1 MGTPE
6 TTTGARGMGDTGDRG
21 GRRLWAVLAA
31 VAAVA
36 AAGYL
41 IYAAVGLFAH
51 VSDAGCDQLFSE
63 CIRRR
68 QEVARGVLGT
78 WAAVVAVAA
87 LRTVP
92 LNIGGRAGRWPA
104 VVAVA
109 VITAVA
115 FAALQPA
122 SHLDSRT
129 GWLGV

>member
-1 MGTPE
+1 VP
-6 TTTGARGMGDTGDRG
+6 
-21 GRRLWAVLAA
+21 AA

-51 VSDAGCDQLFSE
+51 ISDAGCDQLFSE

-68 QEVARGVLGT
+68 QQLARGALGA
-78 WAAVVAVAA
+78 WAAVVALAA

-92 LNIGGRAGRWPA
+92 LSIGGRAGRWQA
-104 VVAVA
+104 MVAVA
-109 VITAVA
+109 VISAVA
-115 FAALQPA
+115 FAALQPE